1 MALPTSAPKV
11 TCTLSKPLLAD
22 GTEGAI
28 KSATL
33 KIDRDLV
40 WVPTGETLYKEGV
53 TIPVT
58 GGAITFQVIPV
69 DAPSVRDSAG
79 NTVVNWV
86 YSLRVVVTLLNNQE
100 RTIDYNFQPTIGQTI
115 DLDLVPHTGAVI
127 VPPVVTPGVVDGGA
141 L

>member
-33 KIDRDLV
+33 RMDRDLV
-40 WVPTGETLYKEGV
+40 WVPTGETLYKEAV
-53 TIPVT
+53 PIPVAD
-58 GGAITFQVIPV
+58 GVITFEVIPV
-69 DAPSVRDSAG
+69 NAPSVRDSAG
-79 NTVVNWV
+79 QAVINWV
-86 YSLRVVVTLLNNQE
+86 YTLRVVVTLPSSQE
-100 RTIDYNFQPTIGQTI
+100 RTIDYNFQPMTGQTV
-115 DLDLVPHTGAVI
+115 DLDLIPHLGAVI
-127 VPPVVTPGVVDGGA
+127 LPPVVSPGIIDGGS

>member
-11 TCTLSKPLLAD
+11 TCTLSKPLMAD

-40 WVPTGETLYKEGV
+40 WVATGETLFKEGV
-53 TIPVT
+53 TIPLA
-58 GGAITFQVIPV
+58 GGAITFEVIPV
-69 DAPSVRDSAG
+69 DATGVRDSSG
-79 NTVVNWV
+79 NTVTNWV
-86 YSLRVVVTLLNNQE
+86 YSLRVVVTLANTQE
-100 RTIDYNFQPTIGQTI
+100 RTIDYNFQPRIGQTV
-115 DLDLVPHTGAVI
+115 DLVPHTGAVI
-127 VPPVVTPGVVDGGA
+127 IPPVVTPGTVDGGS